1 MPKVQTPIL
10 TQSFHAGFVM
20 RFQESANVSTAGEL
34 LAAKTKTSV
43 QREQPDEG
51 RAIPLAGTK
60 TQTEQGREAGDPDPR
75 SRSLHAFPR
84 D

>member
-1 MPKVQTPIL
+1 MKNVSKPLP
-10 TQSFHAGFVM
+10 AGFIT
-20 RFQESANVSTAGEL
+20 RFQESAQVSTAAEV

-60 TQTEQGREAGDPDPR
+60 TQTEQGREVGDPDP
-75 SRSLHAFPR
+75 SSTSHHVFPR
-84 D
+84 T